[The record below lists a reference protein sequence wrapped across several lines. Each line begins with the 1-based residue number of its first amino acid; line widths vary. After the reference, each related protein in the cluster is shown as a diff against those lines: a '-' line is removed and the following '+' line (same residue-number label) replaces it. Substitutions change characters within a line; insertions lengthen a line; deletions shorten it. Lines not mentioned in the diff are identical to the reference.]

1 MLHQSESTKN
11 FQTPFFS
18 DKKQKFSIVDIR
30 LFRSDVLQKFK
41 SPKQKNLS
49 NSERCMR
56 TELRLEAHSGA
67 FYLERFSVNRWLL
80 NHVIWDSVWTSGS
93 CSILYGIQCEQVALV
108 ACYMG
113 FSVNRWLL

>member
-18 DKKQKFSIVDIR
+18 DKKQTFSIVDIDY
-30 LFRSDVLQKFK
+30 LGQTFY
-41 SPKQKNLS
+41 KNLNLQNKKTYQS
-49 NSERCMR
+49 RNVVWEQNSDLKLIV
-56 TELRLEAHSGA
+56 EL
-67 FYLERFSVNRWLL
+67 F
-80 NHVIWDSVWTSGS
+80 IWSDSVWTGGS
-93 CSILYGIQCEQVALV
+93 WIMLYWIQCEQVALV